1 MLPQTRRAH
10 IRAASGVG
18 HQTQGRFLGPQTSAS
33 VSTVT
38 EPAAVDAGVLPL
50 RAWHLVAIN
59 VIVTAAITLL
69 TVYSTF
75 GTAVGR
81 STGTTSLVWLMALAL
96 STPLMFRS
104 RWPIPVFGIVLA
116 SAIIA
121 VLLGMSASATVLAVA
136 LAIYPVALSA
146 GPQRSAAALSA
157 ALLGVT
163 LAVLSAVVLAPHF
176 SVMPPNAEVFKTDL
190 ISALIFSW
198 LAIGAGWLLGRS
210 FQARREYAVQLAEH
224 RAQQAVAEERLRIA
238 REMHDVVAHS
248 MGVIVMKAAVANH
261 LYETR
266 PEESIQALG
275 VIESV
280 GRAALAD
287 IQGVLGSLRSEGE
300 AELTPSPSLDDVPKL
315 IENARLADV
324 QVNLERGPIPALP
337 SAVQLSAY
345 RIVQEALTN
354 IVKHAATPARCTVRI
369 TTESGELHLTVIN
382 DGASSRP
389 VGKPGHGLIGMRERA
404 ALHHG
409 SLVAGQR
416 PKGGFAVH
424 ARLPYQVQ
432 GPHG

>member
-1 MLPQTRRAH
+1 M
-10 IRAASGVG
+10 
-18 HQTQGRFLGPQTSAS
+18 
-33 VSTVT
+33 T
-38 EPAAVDAGVLPL
+38 EPATVDVSVLPL
-50 RAWHLVAIN
+50 RPWHLVVIN
-59 VIVTAAITLL
+59 MLITAGITLL

-75 GTAVGR
+75 GTAVGH
-81 STGTTSLVWLMALAL
+81 STSMTVVVWLMALAVSL
-96 STPLMFRS
+96 PLMFRR
-104 RWPIPVFGIVLA
+104 RWPIPVFGTVLA

-121 VLLGMSASATVLAVA
+121 VLLGMSATATVLAVA

-146 GPQRSAAALSA
+146 GPRRSAVALGV

-163 LAVLSAVVLAPHF
+163 LAAVLSVTVVAPHF
-176 SVMPPNAEVFKTDL
+176 SVVGSNAEVFKTDL
-190 ISALIFSW
+190 ISSMAFFWI
-198 LAIGAGWLLGRS
+198 AIGAGWLLGRS
-210 FQARREYAVQLAEH
+210 FRARREYAVQLAEH

-261 LYETR
+261 VYETR
-266 PEESIQALG
+266 PEESREALG

-287 IQGVLGSLRSEGE
+287 IQHVLGSLRSEE
-300 AELTPSPSLDDVPKL
+300 ADLTPSPSLDDVPRL

-324 QVNLERGPIPALP
+324 QVELERGPIPALP

-354 IVKHAATPARCTVRI
+354 IVKHAAAPARCTVRI
-369 TTESGELHLTVIN
+369 TTESGELHLAVIN
-382 DGASSRP
+382 EGAPSRP

-409 SLVAGQR
+409 TLVAGQR
-416 PKGGFAVH
+416 PNGGFAVH
-424 ARLPYQVQ
+424 ARLPYHVQ
-432 GPHG
+432 APHD

>member
-1 MLPQTRRAH
+1 M
-10 IRAASGVG
+10 
-18 HQTQGRFLGPQTSAS
+18 
-33 VSTVT
+33 T
-38 EPAAVDAGVLPL
+38 EPATVDVSVLPL
-50 RAWHLVAIN
+50 RPWHLVAIN
-59 VIVTAAITLL
+59 MLITAGITLL

-75 GTAVGR
+75 GTAVGH
-81 STGTTSLVWLMALAL
+81 STSMTVVVWLMALAVSL
-96 STPLMFRS
+96 PLMFRR
-104 RWPIPVFGIVLA
+104 RWPIPVFGTVLA

-121 VLLGMSASATVLAVA
+121 VLLGMSATATVLAVA

-146 GPQRSAAALSA
+146 GPRRSAVALGV

-163 LAVLSAVVLAPHF
+163 LAAVLSVTVVAPHF
-176 SVMPPNAEVFKTDL
+176 SVVGSNAEVFKTDL
-190 ISALIFSW
+190 ISSMAFFWI
-198 LAIGAGWLLGRS
+198 AIGAGWLLGRS
-210 FQARREYAVQLAEH
+210 FRARREYAVQLAEH

-261 LYETR
+261 VYETR
-266 PEESIQALG
+266 PEESREALG

-287 IQGVLGSLRSEGE
+287 IQHVLGSLRSEE
-300 AELTPSPSLDDVPKL
+300 ADLTPSPSLDDVPRL

-324 QVNLERGPIPALP
+324 QVELERGPIPALP

-354 IVKHAATPARCTVRI
+354 IVKHAAAPARCTVRI
-369 TTESGELHLTVIN
+369 TTESGELHLAVIN
-382 DGASSRP
+382 EGAPSRP

-409 SLVAGQR
+409 TLVAGQG
-416 PKGGFAVH
+416 PNGGFAVH
-424 ARLPYQVQ
+424 ARLPYHVQ
-432 GPHG
+432 APHD